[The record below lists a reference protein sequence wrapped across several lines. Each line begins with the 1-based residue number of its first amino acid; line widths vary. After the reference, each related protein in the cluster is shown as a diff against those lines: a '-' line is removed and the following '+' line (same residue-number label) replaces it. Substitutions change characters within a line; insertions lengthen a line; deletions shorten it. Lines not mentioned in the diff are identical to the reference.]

1 MTIRLTSKW
10 PSIALLTVCIVLSLA
25 LWFSATAI
33 VPALRREIEISDTLA
48 ALFTSVVSVGFV
60 CGTLVSAIF
69 GLADRI
75 PPRRFFMLSAFV
87 AALANGM
94 ILLVE
99 PDSSLVVVLRFI
111 TGACMAGIYPVGM
124 KMASSWAVRDMG
136 LLIGLV
142 GGGITL
148 GKSLPYLLNVIGEV
162 DWRFTLLAAS
172 GLSILSGLLV
182 NFVALGPAL
191 GRTPPFD
198 VRVVLRAWANKPLRL
213 ANLGYFGHMW
223 ELFALWGW
231 VGAFLSASLAQSADA
246 APNSSA
252 VFSNLATFAVI
263 GAGAIGCLAGGLIA
277 DRFGRTTLTIGALA
291 ISGSCAASVGFMF
304 GGPIWILT
312 LVCLVWGLTV
322 VADSPQF
329 SSCVIELSPP
339 EHVGTMLTIQTCVG
353 FLLTFVTIHIVPPLV
368 EAVGWRYAFA
378 PLALGPLV
386 GILAM
391 IRLRASPDA
400 YKLAGGKR

>member
-1 MTIRLTSKW
+1 MRLNSKW
-10 PSIALLTVCIVLSLA
+10 PSIALLTFCIVLSLS

-33 VPALRREIEISDTLA
+33 VPALRDEIEISDTLA

-60 CGTLVSAIF
+60 CGTLASAIL

-75 PPRRFFMLSAFV
+75 PPKRFFMLSAFV
-87 AALANGM
+87 AAIANGAIM
-94 ILLVE
+94 LVE

-111 TGACMAGIYPVGM
+111 TGACMTGIYPVGM
-124 KMASSWAVRDMG
+124 KMASSWAIRDMG

-142 GGGITL
+142 GAGITV
-148 GKSLPYLLNVIGEV
+148 GKSLPYLLNVIGDV

-182 NFVALGPAL
+182 NMVALGPAL

-198 VRVVLRAWANKPLRL
+198 IRAVLEAWKNKPLRL
-213 ANLGYFGHMW
+213 ANLGYLGHMW
-223 ELFALWGW
+223 ELFAMWGW
-231 VGAFLSASLAQSADA
+231 IGAFLSASLLQGDLA
-246 APNSSA
+246 APDRSSIY
-252 VFSNLATFAVI
+252 SNIATFAVI
-263 GAGAIGCLAGGLIA
+263 GVGGVGCLVGGLFA
-277 DRFGRTTLTIGALA
+277 DRFGRTTLTISALA
-291 ISGSCAASVGFMF
+291 ISGACAVGAGFVF
-304 GGPIWILT
+304 GGPPWLLI
-312 LVCLVWGLTV
+312 LVCLVWGITI

-339 EHVGTMLTIQTCVG
+339 EYVGTMLTIQTCLG
-353 FLLTFVTIHIVPPLV
+353 FLLTFATIHLIPLMV

-391 IRLRASPDA
+391 LQLRSGPDA
-400 YKLAGGKR
+400 YRLAGGKR